1 MSVVRTSA
9 RRTLAR
15 NLGLMASASV
25 ATLLLAGQAQA
36 ACVAANAQPIANV
49 TTSTQVNCTGAN
61 SGQTIIANT
70 NAVQVRV
77 VGFGNRLDSSTVQ
90 FNGDSSLLEISGDG
104 SSDLVVSATGN
115 SNTVLIDNAIVTNIG
130 VSLTGTANLVEL
142 RSGAIVTADP
152 AALQLSGSGGEF
164 ILSGQLYA
172 IGNGPGGSLLTG
184 GGGSQTF
191 TFEAGSTFS
200 VQANGQALN
209 AGSGDDIIIIKDGAF
224 ITGGTANNIVFN
236 GGANNDQLLINGS
249 GISNYGSI
257 NIEQITID
265 AGPGGL
271 RILNGVNADAELFR
285 LLSGATLVRDD
296 SALGLSGSVID
307 ISAGA
312 TLQLAPLSSGSFN
325 HSLAGS
331 GTMNLAGAAGTTT
344 TFGGDSTGF
353 TGLFSINSGNTAL
366 VINENAFGEGQIG
379 NAGVLSFGGL
389 TLDNVI
395 SGTGSVVKAGPGVG
409 ILTGVN
415 SYAGGTSITG
425 GVLQITNAS
434 ALGSGAVVVTGGSH
448 LDLNLPGDGVL
459 SNDVSGA
466 GGLRKFGAGTVD
478 VVGTNSYTGGTQ
490 ISAGA
495 LRVDDI
501 SRLGTGPI
509 TADFGA
515 SLILNHN
522 GASPLQYS
530 ATILGGSGSL
540 VKEGSGIL
548 LLSGVG
554 NHTGGTVIRQGTL
567 GILNGNELGT
577 GLVQIDA
584 AGTLGLVG
592 GALFNQIS
600 GDGRIVLTG
609 GGVATL
615 SGDNSGFS
623 GQLDI
628 QQGYLVIEDGRAAGS
643 GDVQIAAGTA
653 LLIINTSADSIIAAD
668 LSGAGDFYK
677 SDSNR
682 VILTGNNSYTG
693 FTAINAG
700 VLQVAG
706 SQNLGTSTVVLGG
719 PTAALNVHTD
729 VSSTLSNEIQGTGR
743 VVKTGLGTVSVTG
756 PNSYSGGTDIQAGA
770 VRVTDTSFL
779 GTGSITVSQGAFL
792 DLSVAGQQSLNQ
804 ALSGAGSL
812 RKSDAGELLLLSN
825 SLTGGIDVVGGRV
838 IVNTSQALG
847 SGPVSLAAG
856 TGLVFD
862 TSGTEV
868 LSSPIS
874 GSGGLTKAGSGV
886 LVISNANNFTGGTVI
901 EAGRLGLNNGAGL
914 GTGGVTIQQ
923 GAQLS
928 IGGVVVANTI
938 SGAGSV
944 LKTSNNTGFLTG
956 VNTYSGGTDIQGGAL
971 GVTNVSALGSGGIT
985 VAPGAALLVENT
997 SAQTLSNAL
1006 SGGGGLQKS
1015 GTGDLT
1021 ISNNALTGGLAI
1033 TGGRVF
1039 ANGNTG
1045 LGSGAISV
1053 SSGAELVYTN
1063 ASNATLANGLS
1074 GGGLFRKLGAGQL
1087 LFNNPFSIGTLSVDA
1102 GSVRLNTTMTGNAV
1116 VGASGRLDGTGRVI
1130 GNLTNNGVVAP
1141 GNSIGTLTV
1150 QGNYTQAAGSVLEIE
1165 FDGNGAID
1173 LLSVTG
1179 SANLN
1184 GGTLRFISTDGGEGS
1199 GGVFLA
1205 AAGGVTGT
1213 FSNVETV
1220 GAQLP
1225 LAVVY
1230 EPTQGVMAP
1239 SVLTARPST
1248 FNAQSIAAADTM
1260 LGFVDSLGV
1269 GDQRYGAGKRV
1280 WATAFGAGGER
1291 SASGTTLSYEHDI
1304 RGLSTGINVEIDPR
1318 WTIGASFGW
1327 SEGDIALG
1335 SRGGS
1340 GDQVALLGSVQT
1352 AYALDSLR
1360 LGGGVFVGRV
1370 DQKTVRN
1377 VTFSGFAATID
1388 GDTTSWMT
1396 GGFAEVWAP
1405 LGAVA
1410 NWQFSANARMTYVQQ
1425 TQDGYTEDG
1434 ASPLRLTLGEV
1445 KTRSFE
1451 GLARVSGQTRLWS
1464 DGPGED
1470 ARGLDLRGALG
1481 VRYVSPVGD
1490 RELPV
1495 TFAASNAGVVLQ
1507 ADERET
1513 LAGQF
1518 GLALAYTS
1526 RGGARFSLD
1535 YLAEAGR
1542 SDRQAVQAS
1551 ISLPF

>member
-1 MSVVRTSA
+1 MSVVRTAA

-36 ACVAANAQPIANV
+36 ACVAANAQPITNV
-49 TTSTQVNCTGAN
+49 TSSTQVNCTGAN
-61 SGQTIIANT
+61 TGQTITANT

-77 VGFGNRLDSSTVQ
+77 VNFGDRLDSSTVQ
-90 FNGDSSLLEISGDG
+90 FNGDNNLLEIVGGG
-104 SSDLVVSATGN
+104 SADLSVSATGN
-115 SNTVLIDNAIVTNIG
+115 ANTVFIDNAIVTNIG
-130 VSLTGTANLVEL
+130 VSLTGNGNLLEL
-142 RSGAIVTADP
+142 GSGAIVTAAP
-152 AALQLSGSGGEF
+152 TALQMSGGGEF
-164 ILSGQLYA
+164 LLSGQLYG
-172 IGNGPGGSLLTG
+172 ITNGSGGYLLTG
-184 GGGSQTF
+184 GGGSQVF
-191 TFEAGSTFS
+191 TLEAGSTFS
-200 VQANGQALN
+200 VQANGLAITG
-209 AGSGDDIIIIKDGAF
+209 GSGDDIITIEDGAF
-224 ITGGTANNIVFN
+224 IGGGTANNIVFD
-236 GGANNDQLLINGS
+236 GGGDRDQLSINGS
-249 GISNYGSI
+249 GISNYSSL
-257 NIEQITID
+257 NIEEISID
-265 AGPGGL
+265 AGVGGL
-271 RILNGVNADAELFR
+271 RVLNGVHADVELFR
-285 LLSGATLVRDD
+285 LLSGATVVRND

-307 ISAGA
+307 ISSDA
-312 TLQLAPLSSGSFN
+312 TLQLALLSSGSFN

-331 GTMNLAGAAGTTT
+331 GTVNLAGLAGTTT

-353 TGLFSINSGNTAL
+353 TGLFSINSGNTAH
-366 VINENAFGEGQIG
+366 VINENAFGEGQIV

-395 SGTGSVVKAGPGVG
+395 SGTGSVVKTGSGVG

-415 SYAGGTSITG
+415 SYTG
-425 GVLQITNAS
+425 GAAINGGALQITNAS
-434 ALGSGAVVVTGGSH
+434 ALGAGGVVVAGGSY
-448 LDLNLPGDGVL
+448 LELNLPGDGVF

-466 GGLRKFGAGTVD
+466 GGLRKSGAGTVD
-478 VVGTNSYTGGTQ
+478 VVGTNSYTGGTV
-490 ISAGA
+490 IAAGA

-509 TADFGA
+509 TADNGA

-522 GASPLQYS
+522 GASPLQYNS
-530 ATILGGSGSL
+530 TILGGSGSL

-548 LLSGVG
+548 LLTGAG

-567 GILNGNELGT
+567 GILNGNELGI
-577 GLVQIDA
+577 GLIQIDA

-592 GALFNQIS
+592 GSLSNQVT
-600 GDGRIVLTG
+600 GDGRILLTG

-615 SGDNSGFS
+615 SGDNSAFS
-623 GQLDI
+623 GLLDI
-628 QQGYLVIEDGRAAGS
+628 QQGYIVIEDGRSAGS

-653 LLIINTSADSIIAAD
+653 LLIVNTSGDSTIAAD

-682 VILTGNNSYTG
+682 VILTGNNTYSG

-700 VLQVAG
+700 VLQVSG
-706 SQNLGTSTVVLGG
+706 SQNLGTSTVILGG
-719 PTAALNVHTD
+719 PGAALNVHTD
-729 VSSTLSNEIQGTGR
+729 VASILSNEVQGTGR
-743 VVKTGLGTVSVTG
+743 LVKTGLGTVSVTG

-770 VRVTDTSFL
+770 LRVTDTSFL
-779 GTGSITVSQGAFL
+779 GTGGITVSQGAFL
-792 DLSVAGQQSLNQ
+792 DLSIAGQQSLNL
-804 ALSGAGSL
+804 AITGAGSL
-812 RKSDAGELLLLSN
+812 RKSDVGDLLLLSN
-825 SLTGGIDVVGGRV
+825 SLTGGLDVVGGRV
-838 IVNTSQALG
+838 IVNTSQALVG
-847 SGPVSLAAG
+847 GPVSLAAG

-868 LSSPIS
+868 LSSPVS
-874 GSGGLTKAGSGV
+874 GAGGLTKSGSGV
-886 LVISNANNFTGGTVI
+886 LVISNANTFTGGTVI

-928 IGGVVVANTI
+928 LGGVVVANTI

-956 VNTYSGGTDIQGGAL
+956 ANTYSGGTDIQAGTL
-971 GVTNVSALGSGGIT
+971 GVTNVSALGSGGVTI
-985 VAPGAALLVENT
+985 AGGASLMVDNS
-997 SAQTLSNAL
+997 SAQTLANAL
-1006 SGGGGLQKS
+1006 SGAGGLQKS

-1021 ISNNALTGGLAI
+1021 ITNNALSGGLAI
-1033 TGGRVF
+1033 TGGRVITDGP
-1039 ANGNTG
+1039 AG
-1045 LGSGAISV
+1045 LGSGAVSI
-1053 SSGAELVYTN
+1053 SSGAELVFTN
-1063 ASNATLANGLS
+1063 ASNTAFANGLS
-1074 GGGLFRKLGAGQL
+1074 GGGLFRKLGTGQL
-1087 LFNNPFSIGTLSVDA
+1087 LFANPFSIGTLSVDA

-1116 VGASGRLDGTGRVI
+1116 VGQNGRLDGTGRVI
-1130 GNLTNNGVVAP
+1130 GALTNNGVVAP

-1150 QGNYTQAAGSVLEIE
+1150 QGNYVQAAGSVLEIE
-1165 FDGNGAID
+1165 FDGNGGID

-1179 SANLN
+1179 SATLN

-1213 FSNVETV
+1213 FDNVETV

-1230 EPTQGVMAP
+1230 EPTQGLMAP

-1269 GDQRYGAGKRV
+1269 GDQRYGSGNRV

-1291 SASGTTLSYEHDI
+1291 SASGSTLAYQHDV
-1304 RGLSTGINVEIDPR
+1304 RGLSSGVTFEIDPR
-1318 WTIGASFGW
+1318 WTVGASAGW
-1327 SEGDIALG
+1327 SEGDITLG

-1340 GDQVALLGSVQT
+1340 GDQSSLLGSVQ
-1352 AYALDSLR
+1352 ASYALDSLR
-1360 LGGGVFVGRV
+1360 LGGGLFVGRV

-1377 VTFSGFAATID
+1377 VTFSGFAATIE

-1396 GGFAEVWAP
+1396 GGFAEVGAP
-1405 LGAVA
+1405 LGSVA
-1410 NWQFSANARMTYVQQ
+1410 NWRFSANARMTYVQQ

-1434 ASPLRLTLGEV
+1434 ASPLRLTLGEL
-1445 KTRSFE
+1445 KTRSLE
-1451 GLARVSGQTRLWS
+1451 GLAKVSGRTRLWS
-1464 DGPGED
+1464 DGAGDD
-1470 ARGLDLRGALG
+1470 ARGLDLRVDLG
-1481 VRYVSPVGD
+1481 VRYLSPIGD

-1495 TFAASNAGVVLQ
+1495 TFAASNAEVVLQ

-1526 RGGARFSLD
+1526 QGGARFSLD
-1535 YLAEAGR
+1535 YLGEAGR
-1542 SDRQAVQAS
+1542 GDRQAVQAS